1 MGAQDVAER
10 EQVRGRRISGP
21 RREGGGGVRKFG
33 VNRGGHGSEDTKV
46 VHLLEAER
54 ELGRTFASDFLG
66 EELALGGGE
75 AFAEG
80 DQRKRNF
87 AAGEIGA
94 EGFADA
100 GFGAEV
106 IGEVVVDLI
115 GDTEVAAEAGGG
127 FGASGLGAGE
137 FGAEETGDAE
147 EFGGLEVDD
156 ALVIG
161 EGNVKRAAAEGLDDL
176 AGADA
181 ARGFGDGGADFG
193 GGKLRGE
200 VERVGEERITEEDSG
215 DGAEFAGGGAAAAAN
230 VGFVHDIVVHERGE
244 VDEFDD
250 GGDADEVGRDDAGAA
265 PAAEKNERGAD
276 AFARSVD
283 AVIGHGAD
291 LGLKGVE
298 LTAQKAV
305 EFGHVRR
312 EMSKHAGK
320 GRFGAGRGGGF
331 AVHDCGEPLGEK
343 WK

>member
-33 VNRGGHGSEDTKV
+33 VNRGGHGGEDAEV

-54 ELGRTFASDFLG
+54 ELRRTLASDFLG
-66 EELALGGGE
+66 EKLALGGGQ

-80 DQRKRNF
+80 DQRERNF

-106 IGEVVVDLI
+106 IGKVVVDLI
-115 GDTEVAAEAGGG
+115 GDTEVAAKAGGG

-137 FGAEETGDAE
+137 FSAEETGDAE
-147 EFGGLEVDD
+147 ELGGLEVDD

-161 EGNVKRAAAEGLDDL
+161 EGNVERAAAEGLDDL

-193 GGKLRGE
+193 GGKLRGK
-200 VERVGEERITEEDSG
+200 VERMGEERITEQHG
-215 DGAEFAGGGAAAAAN
+215 CNGAEFTGRRATAATN
-230 VGFVHDIVVHERGE
+230 VSFVHDVVVHKRGE
-244 VDEFDD
+244 MDEFDD
-250 GGDADEVGRDDAGAA
+250 GGDADEVWRDDFGAT
-265 PAAEKNERGAD
+265 PAA
-276 AFARSVD
+276 
-283 AVIGHGAD
+283 
-291 LGLKGVE
+291 
-298 LTAQKAV
+298 
-305 EFGHVRR
+305 
-312 EMSKHAGK
+312 
-320 GRFGAGRGGGF
+320 
-331 AVHDCGEPLGEK
+331 
-343 WK
+343 